1 VGLRASAAI
10 AVVLASLTVGC
21 GDDDNGGT
29 TQPTTT
35 TASGATSA
43 TGVKLA
49 PIADA
54 DFGEPVYVTQP
65 PGNSTDLYVVDRT
78 GEVDIVRDGKELP
91 TPFLDISPKVS
102 TDVEQGFLS
111 IAFAPDYQS
120 SGIFYAYYTGQDGNE
135 NVVEFKRS
143 ADSPDVADPGSE
155 REVLKMADYAANHNG
170 GLLLFGTDGHM
181 YIGTG
186 DGGGAGDP
194 ERNGQNL
201 GSLLGKILRIDP
213 AQSGNEPYTVPAENP
228 FAGRAGARPEIYS
241 YGLRNPWRF
250 SFDSAT
256 NALYIGDVGQD
267 NWEEVDAVPSGKGAG
282 ANFGWSAFE
291 GDAPFNS
298 GQSAPGAIKPL
309 LVYSHDEGCSI
320 NGGYVVH
327 DPALPSLAGR
337 YLYSDFCSGDIRS
350 FKLEGTKAAGDKST
364 GLQTQ
369 SPTSFGTDNAGHI
382 YVTSLNGPVFQIV
395 PK

>member
-1 VGLRASAAI
+1 VGFRASAAI
-10 AVVLASLTVGC
+10 AAALLTIAAGC
-21 GDDDNGGT
+21 GGDNNGGGA
-29 TQPTTT
+29 TQPATTPVT
-35 TASGATSA
+35 GA
-43 TGVKLA
+43 GVKLT
-49 PIADA
+49 PIGGA

-78 GEVDIVRDGKELP
+78 GKVEIVRNGKKLP

-102 TDVEQGFLS
+102 ANVEQGFLS

-120 SGIFYAYYTGQDGNE
+120 SGLFYAYYTGLDGNQ

-143 ADSPDVADPGSE
+143 ADNPDIADQGSE
-155 REVLKMADYAANHNG
+155 REVLKMADFAPNHNG
-170 GLLLFGTDGHM
+170 GLLLFGTDRHL

-194 ERNGQNL
+194 HRNAQNL

-213 AQSGNEPYTVPAENP
+213 GRSGNQPYTVPADNP

-267 NWEEVDAVPSGKGAG
+267 KWEEVDAVPSGKGAG

-298 GQSAPGAIKPL
+298 DQSAPGAIKPV
-309 LVYSHDEGCSI
+309 LVYSHDVGCAI

-337 YLYSDFCSGDIRS
+337 YLYSDLCSGDIRS
-350 FKLEGTKAAGDKST
+350 FKLEGKKAVGDSTT
-364 GLQTQ
+364 GLHTQ

-395 PK
+395 ASK

>member
-1 VGLRASAAI
+1 MAAAA
-10 AVVLASLTVGC
+10 AVSLTAGC
-21 GDDDNGGT
+21 GGGSSGT
-29 TQPTTT
+29 TQPATTD
-35 TASGATSA
+35 TSAA

-49 PIADA
+49 PIAGA
-54 DFGEPVYVTQP
+54 DFGEPDYVTQP
-65 PGNSTDLYVVDRT
+65 PGNNTDLYVVDRT
-78 GEVDIVRDGKELP
+78 GKVDIVRDGNKLP

-102 TDVEQGFLS
+102 TSVEQGLLS
-111 IAFAPDYQS
+111 IAFAPGYQS
-120 SGIFYAYYTGQDGNE
+120 SGLFYAYYTGRDGNE
-135 NVVEFKRS
+135 NVVELKRS
-143 ADSPDVADPGSE
+143 AHNPDTADPASE
-155 REVLKMADYAANHNG
+155 REVLKMADFAPNHNG
-170 GLLLFGTDGHM
+170 GLLVFGTDDHL

-194 ERNGQNL
+194 QRNGQDL
-201 GSLLGKILRIDP
+201 GSLLGKILRVDP
-213 AQSGNEPYTVPAENP
+213 AQSGNRPYAVPADNP
-228 FAGRAGARPEIYS
+228 FVGRPGARPEIYS

-267 NWEEVDAVPSGKGAG
+267 KWEEVDAVSSGKGAG

-298 GQSAPGAIKPL
+298 DQKAPGAIKPV
-309 LVYSHDEGCSI
+309 LVYSHDEGCAI

-337 YLYSDFCSGDIRS
+337 YLYSDFCSGEIRS
-350 FKLEGTKAAGDKST
+350 FKLEGTKAVGDAST

-382 YVTSLNGPVFQIV
+382 YVTSLSGPVFQIV
-395 PK
+395 AR

>member
-1 VGLRASAAI
+1 VGLRVSAAI
-10 AVVLASLTVGC
+10 AAAALTVAAGC
-21 GDDDNGGT
+21 GGSDGGA

-35 TASGATSA
+35 AATAGAA
-43 TGVKLA
+43 AGVRLA
-49 PIADA
+49 PIGGG

-78 GEVDIVRDGKELP
+78 GKVDIVRDGSELP

-102 TDVEQGFLS
+102 TDVEQGLLS
-111 IAFAPDYQS
+111 IAFAPDYAS
-120 SGIFYAYYTGQDGNE
+120 SGLFYAYYTGQDGNE
-135 NVVEFKRS
+135 NVVELKRS
-143 ADSPDVADPGSE
+143 ADDPDVADPGSE
-155 REVLKMADYAANHNG
+155 REVLKMADFAANHNG
-170 GLLLFGTDGHM
+170 GLLVFGTDGHM

-186 DGGGAGDP
+186 DGGGSGDP
-194 ERNGQNL
+194 ERNGQDL

-213 AQSGNEPYTVPAENP
+213 AQSGGHPYTVPTDNP

-267 NWEEVDAVPSGKGAG
+267 KWEEVDAVASGKGAG

-298 GQSAPGAIKPL
+298 DQKAPGAIKPV
-309 LVYSHDEGCSI
+309 LVYSHDVGCSI

-350 FKLEGTKAAGDKST
+350 FKLEGTKAVGDKTT
-364 GLQTQ
+364 GLQAQ
-369 SPTSFGTDNAGHI
+369 SPTSFGTDNAGHV
-382 YVTSLNGPVFQIV
+382 YVTSLDGQVFEIV

>member
-1 VGLRASAAI
+1 VGLKVSAAFAAALLI
-10 AVVLASLTVGC
+10 VVAGC
-21 GDDDNGGT
+21 GGGNSGT

-35 TASGATSA
+35 GASPAAS

-49 PIADA
+49 LIAGG
-54 DFGEPVYVTQP
+54 DFGEPVYVIQP

-78 GEVDIVRDGKELP
+78 GKVDIVRNGNKLP

-102 TDVEQGFLS
+102 TDVEQGLLS

-120 SGIFYAYYTGQDGNE
+120 SGLFYGYYTGLDGNQ
-135 NVVEFKRS
+135 NVVEFHRS
-143 ADSPDVADPGSE
+143 AGNPDTADPASE
-155 REVLKMADYAANHNG
+155 REVLKMPDFAPNHNG
-170 GLLLFGTDGHM
+170 GLLLFGTDGHL

-186 DGGGAGDP
+186 DGGGEGDP
-194 ERNGQNL
+194 HRNAQNL

-213 AQSGNEPYTVPAENP
+213 ARSGNQPYTVPADNP
-228 FAGRAGARPEIYS
+228 FAAKAGARPEIYS

-250 SFDSAT
+250 SFDSQT

-267 NWEEVDAVPSGKGAG
+267 TWEEVDAVPSGRGAG

-298 GQSAPGAIKPL
+298 DQSAPGAIKPV
-309 LVYSHDEGCSI
+309 LVYSHDAGCAI

-350 FKLEGTKAAGDKST
+350 FKLEGTKAVGDKAT

-382 YVTSLNGPVFQIV
+382 YVTSLSGPVFQIV

>member
-1 VGLRASAAI
+1 VGFRASAAI
-10 AVVLASLTVGC
+10 AAGLLTIAAGC
-21 GDDDNGGT
+21 GGDDNGRGA
-29 TQPTTT
+29 TQPAT
-35 TASGATSA
+35 TAVTGA
-43 TGVKLA
+43 GVELT
-49 PIADA
+49 PIGGGGFD
-54 DFGEPVYVTQP
+54 EPVYVTQP
-65 PGNSTDLYVVDRT
+65 PGNTTDLYVVDRT
-78 GEVDIVRDGKELP
+78 GKVEIVRNGKKLP

-102 TDVEQGFLS
+102 ADVEQGFLS

-120 SGIFYAYYTGQDGNE
+120 SGLFYAYYTGLDGNQ

-143 ADSPDVADPGSE
+143 ADNPDVADQGSE
-155 REVLKMADYAANHNG
+155 REVLKMADFAPNHNG
-170 GLLLFGTDGHM
+170 GLLLFGTDGHL

-194 ERNGQNL
+194 HRNAQNL

-213 AQSGNEPYTVPAENP
+213 GRSGNQPYTVPADNP

-267 NWEEVDAVPSGKGAG
+267 KWEEVDAVPSGKGAG

-298 GQSAPGAIKPL
+298 DQSAAGAIKPV

-350 FKLEGTKAAGDKST
+350 FKLEGKKAVGDSTT
-364 GLQTQ
+364 GLHTQ

-395 PK
+395 RSK

>member
-1 VGLRASAAI
+1 VGLRPSAAI
-10 AVVLASLTVGC
+10 AVALASLTVGC
-21 GDDDNGGT
+21 GGDENGAT
-29 TQPTTT
+29 TQLATTT
-35 TASGATSA
+35 TAA

-65 PGNSTDLYVVDRT
+65 PDNSTDLYVVDRT
-78 GEVDIVRDGKELP
+78 GKVDIVRDGKELP
-91 TPFLDISPKVS
+91 IPFLDISPKVS

-111 IAFAPDYQS
+111 IAFPPNYQS
-120 SGIFYAYYTGQDGNE
+120 SGLFYAYYTGQDGNE
-135 NVVEFKRS
+135 NVVELKRS
-143 ADSPDVADPGSE
+143 ADNPDVADPSSE

-213 AQSGNEPYTVPAENP
+213 AQSGNEPYTVPADNP

-241 YGLRNPWRF
+241 YGMRNPWRF

-267 NWEEVDAVPSGKGAG
+267 KWEEVDAVPSGNGAG

-291 GDAPFNS
+291 GDTPFNS
-298 GQSAPGAIKPL
+298 DQSAPGAIKPV

-350 FKLEGTKAAGDKST
+350 FKLEGTNAVGDRTT
-364 GLQTQ
+364 GLQAQ

-395 PK
+395 AK